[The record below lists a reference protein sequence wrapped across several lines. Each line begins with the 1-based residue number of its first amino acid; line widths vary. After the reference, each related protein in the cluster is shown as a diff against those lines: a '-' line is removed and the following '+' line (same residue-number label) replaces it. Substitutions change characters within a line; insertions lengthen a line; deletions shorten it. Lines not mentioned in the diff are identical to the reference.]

1 MLDETGKCEIAFAE
15 EQRLV
20 KVLRALDVVDMA
32 RTGYRDLV
40 LRRLTPHFTLLSSKE
55 EAAFFFN
62 FSSTSR
68 RRRLRLPGERVCRHT
83 SYT

>member
-1 MLDETGKCEIAFAE
+1 MLKGTGKDEIALAE

-20 KVLRALDVVDMA
+20 KVLRALDVFDMA

-40 LRRLTPHFTLLSSKE
+40 FGRVTRTSPILSSKQ

-68 RRRLRLPGERVCRHT
+68 RRTRRVPGERVCRHT
-83 SYT
+83 SDI